1 MIKIW
6 FRAIQ
11 KGLKTI
17 SDVPERIRA
26 DVQALLDIKE
36 VEE

>member
-17 SDVPERIRA
+17 SDVPTKIREE
-26 DVQALLDIKE
+26 VQALLDIKE
-36 VEE
+36 